1 MTRIVAGVGM
11 PGLLP
16 AVLNL
21 LFKRCRN
28 RFKKKEKKE
37 PTPTPSDEGGV
48 YRVRY
53 DPMWNVLRMH
63 VRGGAFKGAGEGT
76 GMPNVVNTAMINEQ
90 RGFPSGDDGGGG
102 GGPGPARTIGHWTQ
116 VQALQVVA
124 AQAFGCLGCVGANLH
139 RKQSSFKRLDVFEM
153 CSSGSRSGSTH

>member
-1 MTRIVAGVGM
+1 M

-28 RFKKKEKKE
+28 RFKKKEKNE

-53 DPMWNVLRMH
+53 DPRWNVLRMH

-116 VQALQVVA
+116 VHTLQVVA
-124 AQAFGCLGCVGANLH
+124 AQAFGCLGCVGTNLH